1 MLYLLPM
8 LEVSYL
14 WWYFFMTYSYPL
26 VADVASYQ
34 PDSLAYMQALRAYG
48 VQAVIVKISEESADG
63 GAYVILLSRKQLHTL
78 VTSSQTV
85 IVLG

>member
-1 MLYLLPM
+1 
-8 LEVSYL
+8 
-14 WWYFFMTYSYPL
+14 MTYAYPL

-48 VQAVIVKISEESADG
+48 VQAVIVKISEGSADG
-63 GAYVILLSRKQLHTL
+63 DAYVILLSRKQLHTL

>member
-1 MLYLLPM
+1 
-8 LEVSYL
+8 
-14 WWYFFMTYSYPL
+14 MTYAYPL

-34 PDSLAYMQALRAYG
+34 PDSLASMQALTAYG